1 LTVYYKIILGEYRID
16 CQIKVGGMIMRTL
29 FKAAQAGTVE
39 SGDILIMVAP
49 AAAQAGIAIEL
60 ASPLC
65 SNIKG

>member
-1 LTVYYKIILGEYRID
+1 
-16 CQIKVGGMIMRTL
+16 MRTL